1 MPIEYWLEG
10 VGVLCGLVKSAWV
23 RTSEKR
29 VRQRRCWLTK
39 KVGEATISLPNVEQ
53 GLRQVEIL
61 VEGHEVV
68 SWCED
73 GLICLVDVK
82 SLEFKWG
89 TSIVHF
95 EFSFVHH
102 LLKIGRWAYLP
113 LSLFLIKP
121 FIMVKK
127 CID

>member
-1 MPIEYWLEG
+1 
-10 VGVLCGLVKSAWV
+10 VKSAWV

-39 KVGEATISLPNVEQ
+39 EVGEATISLPNVEQ

-68 SWCED
+68 SLCED
-73 GLICLVDVK
+73 GLICLVDMK
-82 SLEFKWG
+82 SLEFEWG

-95 EFSFVHH
+95 EFSFFHH